1 MREVRLHELCH
12 LVFFARHPTFQNVR
26 KQTQCCWHRFK
37 HLSHFK
43 NLNFYRVIPG
53 RLPQKATLHDN
64 KSQAQVLVMLSANV
78 RVHPDTS
85 TGARVENRPLSP
97 TNVPSALLPGD
108 GRPPTAWT
116 EVQLGDEPE
125 KKHAPLC
132 SEASLQPGAL
142 ESICLL

>member
-1 MREVRLHELCH
+1 VLLASLRA
-12 LVFFARHPTFQNVR
+12 LVTFQ
-26 KQTQCCWHRFK
+26 KFEFFIESFLGDCLK
-37 HLSHFK
+37 
-43 NLNFYRVIPG
+43 
-53 RLPQKATLHDN
+53 KATLHDN

-125 KKHAPLC
+125 KKHAPLR

-142 ESICLL
+142 ESICLCNF